1 MVVEVIAVNMFKFGN
16 YICKLRENK
25 NLTQTELARILD
37 VSDKS
42 ISKWENG
49 QAFPRIE
56 TFEKLAIAL
65 DATVEDIFSASKDG
79 VKRICIVNS
88 FCMEMKIDING
99 KTHLIEY
106 DESKWIEIEDTA
118 DSVTLK
124 ITGEVLREEDFDGI
138 LSDEPDLK
146 EKIAVKL
153 FKKATNE
160 ILDLILQADCTY
172 NISNITP
179 DSVIT
184 VELDMFDLGDKTWIF
199 QDFEISYPKVICGEN
214 IKAELVYAKGKNS
227 KEIIKKYKKIGLAS
241 DLGMD
246 FLYMIISYPLR
257 GMYFKHLCKPHIL
270 KKNIINAEYYKEK
283 TEKRNKGKK
292 LGCFSGCLASVV
304 LGVVAFIVI
313 MLLDIFVFS
322 VLFVDTD
329 KPALVASDYSTITYH
344 DDVYVR
350 IDDLP
355 ENAEPVEV
363 LGATV
368 WKDSRTDGLSKW
380 DQSLQYDK
388 VQLFEDDEGNEYLWL
403 VENYPDEILGEGDNG
418 EDKEYDDFDEH
429 YVYVCEKGE

>member
-1 MVVEVIAVNMFKFGN
+1 MVEEVIAVNMYKFGN

-25 NLTQTELARILD
+25 NLTQGELAKILG

-65 DATVEDIFSASKDG
+65 DTTVEDIFSASKDG
-79 VKRICIVNS
+79 IKRICIVNS
-88 FCMEMKIDING
+88 FCMEMKIDVNG
-99 KTHLIEY
+99 KSHLIEY
-106 DESKWIEIEDTA
+106 DECKWIEIEDTTH
-118 DSVTLK
+118 SITLK
-124 ITGEVLREEDFDGI
+124 VTGEILREEDFED
-138 LSDEPDLK
+138 LFSDNPDFK

-160 ILDLILQADCTY
+160 ILDLVLQADCTY
-172 NISNITP
+172 KISNITA

-184 VELDMFDLGDKTWIF
+184 IELDMFDLGDKTLIY
-199 QDFEISYPKVICGEN
+199 QNFEISYPKVVCDEN
-214 IKAELVYAKGKNS
+214 IKAELIYAKGKNS

-355 ENAEPVEV
+355 ENAESVEV
-363 LGATV
+363 LGATI
-368 WKDSRTDGLSKW
+368 WEDTRTDGLSNW
-380 DQSLQYDK
+380 DQSLQDDK
-388 VQLFEDDEGNEYLWL
+388 VQLFEDDEGNQYLWL
-403 VENYPDEILGEGDNG
+403 VENYTDSSVFL
-418 EDKEYDDFDEH
+418 EDKEYEDFDEH
-429 YVYVCEKGE
+429 IVFACENEE

>member
-56 TFEKLAIAL
+56 TFEKLAVAL
-65 DATVEDIFSASKDG
+65 DTTVEDIFSASKDG

-160 ILDLILQADCTY
+160 ILDLVLQADCTY
-172 NISNITP
+172 KISSVTP

-199 QDFEISYPKVICGEN
+199 QDFEISYPKVVCDEN
-214 IKAELVYAKGKNS
+214 IKTELVYAKGKNS

-246 FLYMIISYPLR
+246 FIDMILAYPLR

-363 LGATV
+363 LGATI

-388 VQLFEDDEGNEYLWL
+388 VQLFEDDEGNKYLWL

-429 YVYVCEKGE
+429 YVYVCEKEK